1 MNCAVLQKLL
11 CEFVGTFG
19 LTFTVVM
26 TQTGTSTVFAASAF
40 LACFA
45 YAFGSISGTH
55 INPAVSISVFT
66 WGLIEGTAKAI
77 ELPLYVLSQFIG
89 NFHFKTYMKLS
100 FLFRRNYFP
109 QIRFL
114 FSMRCSS
121 RWHYRSCF
129 LEN

>member
-26 TQTGTSTVFAASAF
+26 TQTGTYTPFAASAF

-55 INPAVSISVFT
+55 INPAVSIGVFT
-66 WGLIEGTAKAI
+66 WGLIDGTAKAI
-77 ELPLYVLSQFIG
+77 ELPLYVLSQFVGAVLGGVLGAVFLKAKGGTVGAIG
-89 NFHFKTYMKLS
+89 AFP
-100 FLFRRNYFP
+100 FRPSGN
-109 QIRFL
+109 L
-114 FSMRCSS
+114 G
-121 RWHYRSCF
+121 
-129 LEN
+129 